1 MNTERIKVL
10 YVDDEEGNLLAFR
23 AGFRREFD
31 VTTAKSGSEALD
43 LLERE
48 SPHVVVSDQRMPH
61 MNGTEFLARVRERW
75 PRIVR
80 IMLTGFS
87 DMESVVD
94 AVNRGG
100 IHAYITKPWDE
111 VDLRLRIQQAYEMHA
126 LKEERERLFLRYQQ
140 VFASS
145 SDPILIVEANGRFH
159 DANPAAE
166 KLFGLTRDELLAQT
180 SQAFVVDQPRLTA
193 DLLAKRRGSGPVDIE
208 IGLRMTDGRVLDCLL
223 TSTWLR
229 SDGGSQGLFQ
239 AVLKD
244 ITDRKQEA
252 VRLKELNRQLDQ
264 RVAVRTKQLKEA
276 LEDLNSFS
284 FSVAHDLRSPLKSLK
299 SMADHLSIL
308 SVMNVDPEMRQ
319 VADRM
324 NHGLSRLMLL
334 VDDLLRFAR
343 TDNHAI
349 ARENVDLALT
359 AQECF
364 NEVERDGRDI
374 ALILPDIGEAVI
386 PMDPAMLRVALTNLL
401 GNAVKFTRTRAEAVI
416 EVQHE
421 VVYDHHIITIKDNG
435 VGFEPAKGSQL
446 FGVFKRLHRA
456 EEFEGTGIGLAIVQR
471 VVQKH
476 GGSCWAEGKLDGG
489 ASVHL
494 RIPAAAVEGGLR
506 IAM

>member
-1 MNTERIKVL
+1 MNSERIKVL

-31 VTTAKSGSEALD
+31 VTTAKSGREALE
-43 LLERE
+43 LLEQER
-48 SPHVVVSDQRMPH
+48 PHVVVSDQRMPH
-61 MNGTEFLARVRERW
+61 MSGTEFLAQLRERW
-75 PRIVR
+75 PRVVR
-80 IMLTGFS
+80 IMLTGYS
-87 DMESVVD
+87 DLESVVE

-126 LKEERERLFLRYQQ
+126 LKEERERLFQRYQQ

-145 SDPILIVEANGRFH
+145 GDPILIVEANGQLH

-166 KLFGLTRDELLAQT
+166 RLFRLTREQLLAHRAQD
-180 SQAFVVDQPRLTA
+180 FVVDQARLSN
-193 DLLAKRRGSGPVDIE
+193 DLSAQRRGSGPLDIE
-208 IGLRMTDGRVLDCLL
+208 LGLRMADGRVLDCLL

-229 SDGGSQGLFQ
+229 GEGQGPGLFQ

-244 ITDRKQEA
+244 ITDRKQEEL
-252 VRLKELNRQLDQ
+252 RLKDLNRQLDQ

-284 FSVAHDLRSPLKSLK
+284 FSVAHDLLSPLKSLK

-308 SVMNVDPEMRQ
+308 SVMNADPEMRQ

-324 NHGLSRLMLL
+324 NHGLSRLMML
-334 VDDLLRFAR
+334 VEDLLRFAR

-349 ARENVDLALT
+349 SREQVDLAQV
-359 AQECF
+359 ARECF
-364 NEVERDGRDI
+364 EELDREGRSI
-374 ALILPDIGEAVI
+374 ELLLPPAGAAVI

-401 GNAVKFTRTRAEAVI
+401 ANAVKFTRTRQKAVI

-421 VVYDHHIITIKDNG
+421 VVFDHHLITVTDNG
-435 VGFEPAKGSQL
+435 VGFEPAKGNQL

-456 EEFEGTGIGLAIVQR
+456 EQFEGTGIGLAIVQR

-489 ASVHL
+489 ATIHL
-494 RIPAAAVEGGLR
+494 RIPTAIPEGGLR
-506 IAM
+506 IAI

>member
-1 MNTERIKVL
+1 MDDERIKIL
-10 YVDDEEGNLLAFR
+10 YVDDEEGNLVAFR

-31 VTTAKSGSEALD
+31 VITAQSGAEALE
-43 LLERE
+43 LLERI

-61 MNGTEFLARVRERW
+61 MTGSDFLAQVRERW

-80 IMLTGFS
+80 IMLTGYS
-87 DMESVVD
+87 DMASVVD

-100 IHAYITKPWDE
+100 IHAYINKPWDE

-126 LKEERERLFLRYQQ
+126 LKEERERLVQRYQQ
-140 VFASS
+140 VFTSS
-145 SDPILIVEANGRFH
+145 SDPILIVEANGRLH

-166 KLFGLTRDELLAQT
+166 RLFGMSREQLLTHR
-180 SQAFVVDQPRLTA
+180 SQDFVVDQVKLST
-193 DLLAKRRGSGPVDIE
+193 DLLAKRRGTGSVDIE
-208 IGLRMTDGRVLDCLL
+208 LGLRMKDGRVLDCLL

-229 SDGGSQGLFQ
+229 RDGKDQGRFQ

-244 ITDRKQEA
+244 ITDRKQEEQ
-252 VRLKELNRQLDQ
+252 RLKDQNRQLDQ

-276 LEDLNSFS
+276 LDDLNSFS

-308 SVMNVDPEMRQ
+308 SVMNVDQETRQ

-324 NHGLSRLMLL
+324 NHGLSRLMML

-343 TDNHAI
+343 TDNQNI
-349 ARENVDLALT
+349 ERENMDLARVAL
-359 AQECF
+359 ECYH
-364 NEVERDGRDI
+364 ELDRGGRAI
-374 ALILPDIGEAVI
+374 ELKLPAPGEALI
-386 PMDPAMLRVALTNLL
+386 PMDPAMMRVALTNLL
-401 GNAVKFTRTRAEAVI
+401 ANAIKFTRTRQEAVI
-416 EVQHE
+416 EVRHE
-421 VVYDHHIITIKDNG
+421 VVYDHHIITIQDNG
-435 VGFEPAKGSQL
+435 VGFEPAKGTQL

-456 EEFEGTGIGLAIVQR
+456 EQFEGTGIGLAIVQR

-476 GGSCWAEGKLDGG
+476 GGRCWAEGKLDGG

-494 RIPAAAVEGGLR
+494 RIPTAAAEGGLR
-506 IAM
+506 IAI